1 MMKIQLSSILP
12 TGQVL
17 STGERFLLKKLAAL
31 RCPSSNRGFK
41 LRLVKDKSDFVRIHG
56 ATCLTSLP
64 AFSPWS
70 YSATRSSHSGFVSFR
85 NTAHFTG
92 HFTNQK
98 KGCVCA
104 SRGIY
109 CDMLHI
115 FDLQIV
121 PDCLWSTILDI
132 IQESWTLVDLREN
145 YFRWC
150 RENSG
155 LPRATPFHA
164 WVGG

>member
-1 MMKIQLSSILP
+1 MKIQLSSILP

-70 YSATRSSHSGFVSFR
+70 YSVAKWPR
-85 NTAHFTG
+85 
-92 HFTNQK
+92 Q
-98 KGCVCA
+98 
-104 SRGIY
+104 
-109 CDMLHI
+109 D
-115 FDLQIV
+115 
-121 PDCLWSTILDI
+121 
-132 IQESWTLVDLREN
+132 
-145 YFRWC
+145 
-150 RENSG
+150 
-155 LPRATPFHA
+155 RAT
-164 WVGG
+164 VGLFLSGTLHTSQDILPIKKRVVYAQAEGFIAICFIYSISRLSRTAYGVRF